1 MANPSAKRSLRLKRV
16 ILEEVYAD
24 NLDTGREISQSLS
37 RYARLTSKR
46 LGRWPSR
53 YATAFLFLLVFSAVG
68 VFSLYPQALRA
79 IGLGW
84 PDRNSI
90 PQISNAFTG
99 PIDVSQGPNLLDVS
113 LPAKQDIDEEVRLE
127 LKTGSEPIVFNSPQ
141 NYSGLVGPMPVSIV
155 ELFDLGVRSI
165 AIDPGHGGRDSG
177 AIGPN
182 GLKEKD
188 LTLDIARR
196 LRDRLEERGN
206 YHIILTRDRDF
217 NVPLKHRV
225 EIANENRAD
234 LFISIHVNYI
244 PVEPVMIIETYF
256 FGAQADEEAM
266 KIAERENQGSEYV
279 IAEFRAMIEKISDN
293 LKQQESRSLALCIQ
307 ESLFRNIRNKND
319 RTANRGI
326 KSAPF
331 VVLLG
336 ADMPSVLAEVTCISN
351 KKEEEKLA
359 DPVYREEIAAY
370 LESGIAE
377 YLKKSKKEPTK
388 GGKEYVNKN

>member
-37 RYARLTSKR
+37 WYARLTSKR

-68 VFSLYPQALRA
+68 VSSLYPQALRA

-113 LPAKQDIDEEVRLE
+113 LLAKQDIDEEVHLE

-359 DPVYREEIAAY
+359 DPAYREEIAAY
-370 LESGIAE
+370 LESGIAD
-377 YLKKSKKEPTK
+377 YLKKSKKEPIK
-388 GGKEYVNKN
+388 GGKEYVEKN

>member
-1 MANPSAKRSLRLKRV
+1 MANPRAKESLKLKS
-16 ILEEVYAD
+16 IIFKEVYAD
-24 NLDTGREISQSLS
+24 NVNTGRETPRPLK
-37 RYARLTSKR
+37 RYARLTSKA
-46 LGRWPSR
+46 PSRRSAR
-53 YATAFLFLLVFSAVG
+53 YATVFLFLLIFSAVG

-113 LPAKQDIDEEVRLE
+113 LLAKQDIDEEVRLE

-266 KIAERENQGSEYV
+266 KIAEWENQGSEYV
-279 IAEFRAMIEKISDN
+279 IAEFRAMIERISDN

-331 VVLLG
+331 TVLLG

-359 DPVYREEIAAY
+359 APAYREEIAAY
-370 LESGIAE
+370 LEGGIAE
-377 YLKKSKKEPTK
+377 YLRKSKKEPIK
-388 GGKEYVNKN
+388 GGKEYVRKN

>member
-1 MANPSAKRSLRLKRV
+1 MANPSAKESLKLRKFILK
-16 ILEEVYAD
+16 EVYAD
-24 NLDTGREISQSLS
+24 NLNTGRESS
-37 RYARLTSKR
+37 RLLNRNGRLTSKTG
-46 LGRWPSR
+46 GRWPTR

-113 LPAKQDIDEEVRLE
+113 LLAKQNTDEEVQLE
-127 LKTGSEPIVFNSPQ
+127 LKTGSNPIVFNSPQ

-196 LRDRLEERGN
+196 LRERLEKRGN
-206 YHIILTRDRDF
+206 SRIILTRDRDF

-279 IAEFRAMIEKISDN
+279 IAEFRAMIERISDN